1 MFTRYKGTEIPPNY
15 SGTRFRDYS
24 PPPTEMKTHKPSPS
38 YVSTK
43 TSVSPSFKSVQLQR
57 ENFEAPKNDFGSY
70 EASTKDSFSFA
81 NEFEGEVGAESKP
94 FEDDFYVNDG
104 FSYNDAYRQGNEAY
118 HQKSENDSGKKEC
131 NSCECA
137 DKCEHK
143 KVEKCEPG
151 TDICGIL
158 DKIFKGIRSE
168 DFLLL
173 AIMLIIMGDGKSE
186 AKGALLPLAL
196 ILLYS

>member
-57 ENFEAPKNDFGSY
+57 ENFEAPKKDFGSY
-70 EASTKDSFSFA
+70 EARKNDSFSFE
-81 NEFEGEVGAESKP
+81 NEFEGEVGTENKL

-104 FSYNDAYRQGNEAY
+104 FSYNDVYEQGNEAY
-118 HQKSENDSGKKEC
+118 QQGAENGSAKKEC
-131 NSCECA
+131 DSCKSK

-143 KVEKCEPG
+143 KAEKCEQI